1 MMSLDCVNKMADYLK
16 YFSHFV
22 LTISLDHMKSSE
34 VRKAGERYNYYPI
47 DFYRNPRFLKS
58 FNAGQSTN
66 VCMHIPFD
74 LFLSLEN

>member
-34 VRKAGERYNYYPI
+34 VRKAGDWSNSVPTR
-47 DFYRNPRFLKS
+47 
-58 FNAGQSTN
+58 
-66 VCMHIPFD
+66 
-74 LFLSLEN
+74 